1 MTSYI
6 TGNVSPP
13 QSLGVELKV
22 TVGRNQ
28 IQRTVGNYSALYF
41 ADQSNIQDAYI
52 ELDALQIWSSNPQE
66 TYQQLV
72 ISCSGPLEFTG
83 VRPNGSSVNLTVN
96 HMLILDTEFRTFKL
110 SNVNTERVR
119 AQLNYVST
127 RP

>member
-1 MTSYI
+1 MTYV
-6 TGNVSPP
+6 TGNASPP
-13 QSLGVELKV
+13 QSLGLELKV
-22 TVGRNQ
+22 GVCRNQ
-28 IQRTVGNYSALYF
+28 VQRTVGNYSALYF

-52 ELDALQIWSSNPQE
+52 ELDALQVWSSNPQE

-72 ISCSGPLEFTG
+72 ISCSGPLEFVG

-96 HMLILDTEFRTFKL
+96 HLLILDTEFRTFKL

-119 AQLNYVST
+119 AQLNFVST

>member
-1 MTSYI
+1 MNFV
-6 TGNVSPP
+6 TGGAAPP
-13 QSLGVELKV
+13 QSLNLALQVGVC
-22 TVGRNQ
+22 RNQ
-28 IQRTVGNYSALYF
+28 VQRTVGNYSALYF

-52 ELDALQIWSSNPQE
+52 ELDALQVWSSNPQE

-96 HMLILDTEFRTFKL
+96 RMLILDTEFRTFQL
-110 SNVNTERVR
+110 SNINTERVR
-119 AQLNYVST
+119 AQLNFVST